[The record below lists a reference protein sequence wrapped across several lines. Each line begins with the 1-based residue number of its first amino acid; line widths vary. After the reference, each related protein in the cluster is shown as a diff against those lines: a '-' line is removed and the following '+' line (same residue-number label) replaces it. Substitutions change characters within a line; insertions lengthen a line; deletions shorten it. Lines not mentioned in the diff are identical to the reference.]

1 MNSRTYKLISSVLHV
16 AALFFSAFTLSL
28 IASCGGGDGVGSGG
42 TGIIGSSNGLQT
54 GTVSGFGS
62 VIIEGNRY
70 DDSIAVVTT
79 DIEPGNTLASTLP
92 SVRLGMQV
100 KSSFDSL
107 DRITALSILP
117 TIIGKVAAINL
128 SSAGDTLIVAGQ
140 TVRVQSSTA
149 ALSAPTV
156 YEGITS
162 AKDVAVG
169 DKLEVH
175 GYFDTDGSVIATRV
189 ELLDDRNT
197 LTRVSGTVANLSTS
211 GTAQSFN
218 VAALAVRLSSTSK
231 ILPTNSVL
239 KNGDRVAIWANVDSQ
254 SAVSVTTVQVV
265 DASVVRIE
273 TSSTIVAVSSTQPWR
288 IAGPIVSVD
297 TSAKTLKIDDISIN
311 FANATL
317 KNTLL
322 ADLQKGAVVRVK
334 GSGSNATEVEL
345 LKTPEK
351 VKVELAGLVT
361 DFISTASFKV
371 RNALVNASAANII
384 FNNGSKTNLGDGVLV
399 ELEGT
404 IVNGVIVPTQVTL
417 KTAEDSRTQAFI
429 GQVSNYNATT
439 GLFTMQ
445 GAQGVQGKLTSSTV
459 FKTFSGGNATLAS
472 FANGINAQVKGSFA
486 QGQFIVTEVR
496 LGANVVQEVKIE
508 GVASNVSLLN
518 RSLNLNGVTVNW
530 TIATD
535 ISTLVKLKNGAQV
548 VVEGLSN
555 SGNAGAVAATKIQ
568 VKDR

>member
-16 AALFFSAFTLSL
+16 AALFISAFTFSL

-70 DDSIAVVTT
+70 DVSIAVVTT

-107 DRITALSILP
+107 DRITTLSIVP

-156 YEGITS
+156 YEGIAS

-189 ELLDDRNT
+189 ELLDDSNT
-197 LTRVSGTVANLSTS
+197 VTRVSGTVSNLSTS
-211 GTAQSFN
+211 GGTQSFN
-218 VAALAVRLSSTSK
+218 VASLAVRLSSTSK
-231 ILPTNSVL
+231 TLPTNSVL
-239 KNGDRVAIWANVDSQ
+239 KNGDRVAIWAKVDSQ
-254 SAVSVTTVQVV
+254 AIVGVNTVQVV
-265 DASVVRIE
+265 DANAVRIE

-322 ADLQKGAVVRVK
+322 ADLQKGSVVRVK
-334 GSGSNATEVEL
+334 GSGTNAVEVEL

-351 VKVELAGLVT
+351 VKIELAGLVS
-361 DFISTASFKV
+361 DFTSAASFKV
-371 RNALVNASAANII
+371 RNALVNASAATII
-384 FNNGSKTNLGDGVLV
+384 FNNGSKANLGDGVLV
-399 ELEGT
+399 ELDGT

-417 KTAEDSRTQAFI
+417 KTAEDSRIQAFI
-429 GQVSNYNATT
+429 GQVSNYNAAT
-439 GLFTMQ
+439 GQFTML
-445 GAQGVQGKLTSSTV
+445 GAQGKLTSSTV
-459 FKTFSGGNATLAS
+459 FKTFAGGNATAAS
-472 FANGINAQVKGSFA
+472 FANGINAQIKGAFA
-486 QGQFIVTEVR
+486 QGQFVVAEVR
-496 LGANVVQEVKIE
+496 LGPSVVQEVKIE

-530 TIATD
+530 TIATE
-535 ISTLVKLKNGAQV
+535 ISTLAKLKSGSQV

>member
-16 AALFFSAFTLSL
+16 AALFISAFTFSL

-107 DRITALSILP
+107 DRITTLSIVP

-156 YEGITS
+156 YEGIAS

-189 ELLDDRNT
+189 ELLDDSNT
-197 LTRVSGTVANLSTS
+197 VTRVSGTVSNLSTS
-211 GTAQSFN
+211 GGTQSFN
-218 VAALAVRLSSTSK
+218 VASLAVRLSSTSK
-231 ILPTNSVL
+231 TLPTNSVL
-239 KNGDRVAIWANVDSQ
+239 KNGDRVAIWAKVDSQ
-254 SAVSVTTVQVV
+254 AIVGVNTVQVV
-265 DASVVRIE
+265 DANAVRIE

-322 ADLQKGAVVRVK
+322 ADLQKGSVVRVK
-334 GSGSNATEVEL
+334 GSGTNAVEVEL

-351 VKVELAGLVT
+351 VKIELAGLVS
-361 DFISTASFKV
+361 DFTSAASFKV
-371 RNALVNASAANII
+371 RNALVNASAATII
-384 FNNGSKTNLGDGVLV
+384 FNNGSKANLGDGVLV
-399 ELEGT
+399 ELDGT

-417 KTAEDSRTQAFI
+417 KTAEDSRIQAFI
-429 GQVSNYNATT
+429 GQVSNYNAAT
-439 GLFTMQ
+439 GQFTML
-445 GAQGVQGKLTSSTV
+445 GAQGKLTSSTV
-459 FKTFSGGNATLAS
+459 FKTFAGGNATAAS
-472 FANGINAQVKGSFA
+472 FANGINAQIKGAFA
-486 QGQFIVTEVR
+486 QGQFVVAEVR
-496 LGANVVQEVKIE
+496 LGPSVVQEVKIE

-530 TIATD
+530 TIATE
-535 ISTLVKLKNGAQV
+535 ISTLAKLKSGSQV